1 MKKSSV
7 ETPST
12 IVPFQFESKEVR
24 TIKDAEGNPWFVARD
39 VCDIL
44 GLDNVTKA
52 MLKVPDNH
60 KGVNSIQT
68 LGGNQTV
75 NVVDEPGLYRLIL
88 RSDKPQAEPFMEWV
102 TSEVLPQ
109 IRKTGTYTM
118 PSAGMK
124 LCTRCGRTKPFSAFD
139 KNPAKHDGYSY
150 SCKECTKELARIR
163 YNSRKVNAGI
173 TAETPAKA
181 LPMEPAGESA
191 AVFNR
196 ILGDLDDA
204 VMARKMWKIFHDI
217 SLVFI
222 GRVADI
228 EKSKNITDDAGVT
241 YDELFARIERLEV
254 LKFGSAQSR

>member
-1 MKKSSV
+1 MKICS
-7 ETPST
+7 
-12 IVPFQFESKEVR
+12 
-24 TIKDAEGNPWFVARD
+24 
-39 VCDIL
+39 
-44 GLDNVTKA
+44 
-52 MLKVPDNH
+52 
-60 KGVNSIQT
+60 
-68 LGGNQTV
+68 
-75 NVVDEPGLYRLIL
+75 
-88 RSDKPQAEPFMEWV
+88 
-102 TSEVLPQ
+102 
-109 IRKTGTYTM
+109 
-118 PSAGMK
+118 
-124 LCTRCGRTKPFSAFD
+124 RCGQTKPFSAFD

-173 TAETPAKA
+173 TAETPAKS
-181 LPMEPAGESA
+181 LPMEPAGESD

-217 SLVFI
+217 SLIFI

-254 LKFGSAQSR
+254 LKFGSVQSR